1 MPRIIL
7 DGENNSELGSS
18 FISLNF
24 LGRKDGS
31 FFKDQVK
38 KIYIFIYIFG
48 NETILGTIL
57 QLLLSLVTS
66 LIFSKPYA

>member
-7 DGENNSELGSS
+7 DGENNSELDSS

-24 LGRKDGS
+24 LARKDES

-38 KIYIFIYIFG
+38 KYIYFYIHFW
-48 NETILGTIL
+48 
-57 QLLLSLVTS
+57 
-66 LIFSKPYA
+66 K

>member
-38 KIYIFIYIFG
+38 KKYIFIYIFG
-48 NETILGTIL
+48 YETILGTIL